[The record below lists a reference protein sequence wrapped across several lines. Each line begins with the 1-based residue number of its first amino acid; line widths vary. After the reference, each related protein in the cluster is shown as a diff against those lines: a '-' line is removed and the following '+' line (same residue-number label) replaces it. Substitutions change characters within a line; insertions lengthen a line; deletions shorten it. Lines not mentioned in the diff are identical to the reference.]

1 MATAFGVRLTLF
13 PKILTYFNEL
23 TMMLPLSLVFYILK
37 SYVLDI
43 ELKFQGEV
51 TINITR
57 KNEINVLKNPTYW
70 RLLLSARLRF
80 TIQFCNSNI
89 TKTAEVKKN
98 IGTTHE
104 QRYICNTALGR
115 RSAQVK
121 ALWRL
126 SKQRSV
132 SYGRYKQ
139 PHKPVNHVDLKP
151 SSAMIKIKTDW

>member
-23 TMMLPLSLVFYILK
+23 TMMLPLSSVFYILK

-89 TKTAEVKKN
+89 TKTAEVKKTSGLRMSKG
-98 IGTTHE
+98 ISAI
-104 QRYICNTALGR
+104 QRWVEGLR
-115 RSAQVK
+115 RSKRCEGCQNK
-121 ALWRL
+121 DRCPT
-126 SKQRSV
+126 
-132 SYGRYKQ
+132 GDIN
-139 PHKPVNHVDLKP
+139 NH
-151 SSAMIKIKTDW
+151 IHQ